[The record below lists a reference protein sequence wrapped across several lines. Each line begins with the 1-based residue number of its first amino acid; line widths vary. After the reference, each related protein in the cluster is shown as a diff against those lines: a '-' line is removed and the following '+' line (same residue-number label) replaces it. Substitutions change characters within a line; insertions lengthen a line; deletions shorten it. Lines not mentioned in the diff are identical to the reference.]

1 MSMTRQAAL
10 AFLALSA
17 AFASGQDGV
26 ATVLNGDRLSI
37 NGGETKLGSAQWAA
51 PEQSWRT
58 VAELMKS
65 ALPPADANGK
75 RAGFAFSVNLDEK
88 ASWGALKAVLMAA
101 AASGIDQARVNVPG
115 RPDAHIMISLPGA
128 DPGAGEVVDLPLSLG
143 ANGAVMTENG
153 GQKVECTQGLMKG
166 LVKQLPK
173 ATIFVKPDLRLP
185 AVRAVGILRALK
197 DDAGAAAIAYL
208 PVKQITVQ
216 EAAGREEAKS
226 AVDRAFEGGLGGL
239 GK

>member
-1 MSMTRQAAL
+1 MLMTRL
-10 AFLALSA
+10 LLALTLCVS
-17 AFASGQDGV
+17 FARAEDGL
-26 ATVLNGDRLSI
+26 ATSLTGDRLSI
-37 NGGETKLGSAQWAA
+37 NGGETKLGAAQWAA

-58 VAELMKS
+58 VAELMKT

-75 RAGFAFSVNLDEK
+75 RAGLAFTVALDEK
-88 ASWGALKAVLMAA
+88 APWGALKAVLMAA
-101 AASGIDQARVNVPG
+101 AASGIEKARVNVPG
-115 RPDAHIMISLPGA
+115 KPDAHVMLALPGA
-128 DPGAGEVVDLPLSLG
+128 DPAAGEVVDLPLTLS

-153 GQKVECTQGLMKG
+153 GQKVECTQALMKG

-173 ATIFVKPDLRLP
+173 ATVYVKPDLRMP

-197 DDAGAAAIAYL
+197 DDAGASALAYL
-208 PVKQITVQ
+208 PVKQITAQ
-216 EAAGREEAKS
+216 EAAEREEAKS